1 MNFCIVGAGAWG
13 TAIAVHLAK
22 NGFSTTLVPRRYEH
36 ALSLSTRRTNQDYLP
51 GIEFPDDLQ
60 VGCALK
66 PALMECDYV
75 FFACPSYALR
85 QTCMDSANWDQYS
98 WQLKGAIALCKGLET
113 GSNLFAHEV
122 MSQEMGQSIATGY
135 LTGPSHAHDIAIGK
149 PGAMSLALNLDQ
161 EELNELRDSISSS
174 SLRVYSTND
183 LVGVA
188 LGSCLKNVYAIA
200 TGISDG
206 LGFGDN
212 ARAALLTRSMN
223 EMITLGCK
231 LGGRQETFFGL
242 SGFGDLIG
250 TCMGEWSRNRN
261 FGLKIASGETP
272 LDAKMSQITVVEG
285 YGATKCFHEKC
296 RDLQIEMPILNEI
309 YEILY
314 QGKKPNVAL
323 RDLMGRELK
332 DER

>member
-1 MNFCIVGAGAWG
+1 
-13 TAIAVHLAK
+13 
-22 NGFSTTLVPRRYEH
+22 
-36 ALSLSTRRTNQDYLP
+36 
-51 GIEFPDDLQ
+51 
-60 VGCALK
+60 
-66 PALMECDYV
+66 
-75 FFACPSYALR
+75 
-85 QTCMDSANWDQYS
+85 MDSANWDQYS

-113 GSNLFAHEV
+113 ESNLFAHEV

-183 LVGVA
+183 LVGAA

-261 FGLKIASGETP
+261 FGLKIASGESP

-309 YEILY
+309 FGILY

-323 RDLMGRELK
+323 RDLMERELK